1 MTVSNVIEVEGPHL
15 GECNMKKEASELL
28 GFVPQKDIVYNE
40 LLPYQDKLDEE
51 SNEILAQIK
60 GNLSRAVQLREV
72 WPGVLFWTRK
82 LSTYMR
88 LYGRKF
94 SKKDHVL
101 LVKLLY
107 ELVTIPKLEV
117 SMMQSFTRLLINLL
131 KKKEL
136 LSRDDLELPWRP
148 LYELQDRILYSKNW
162 FPSSL
167 RPRSSTKYIIVKLAQ
182 RCSVEAVLKAL
193 IKSCRPYFP
202 ESATQE
208 MLDEWKPLMC
218 PFNVTMQRA
227 MGYFEL
233 FLPTTLPPELHEK
246 GFKLW
251 FDDLI
256 SLWVSVQNLP
266 SWEVHLVNLFARLA
280 NDNIGYIDWD
290 PYIPKIFTRILRSL
304 NLPVGSSQMLVSR
317 YLTNAYDISHVVIWI
332 SALLGGPS
340 KQTQTQLSGLFN
352 SIASFFHPS
361 NHGRWLMKLMK
372 LIQRLPASVVRR
384 LHRER
389 YQTPSWLS
397 PVPKSHHLS
406 EQDITDFVES
416 MKQPVLL
423 AMFSKTGSLD
433 AAQALQNLALLRP
446 ELVIPP
452 VLEKTYPAMETLTE
466 PHQLTATLSCMI
478 AVAQSLVTGGQRFPE
493 GPTHMLPLLMRALPG
508 VDPNDFRKCM
518 ITFQLIATYV
528 TLVPLVDCSAAV
540 QGRDDLT
547 QVEKEL
553 CLASAEFED
562 FVLQF
567 IDRCFALIDSSTLE
581 QTREEMETEKMTHLE
596 SLVEL
601 GLSST
606 FCTLLTQCS
615 MEIFQVALEKIFNF
629 ATTNIFETHVAGRMV
644 ADMCRAAAKCHP
656 AEALK
661 LFVPHCCNAILY
673 ITANEEV
680 LNDEELDKGL
690 MWNLQLL
697 SEVTRV
703 GGDKLLIYSSQLVQI
718 LQLTLHLKSKQGY
731 SLACK
736 LLHHILR
743 SISLIYPTDY
753 CSVPGGFQQ
762 PTDKYLPIKDW
773 GRPGDLWNLDIQ
785 WHVPNIE
792 ETEFVFYL
800 LDLLLK
806 PELQRL
812 QRHTQGVQ
820 DISRDDVLQ
829 SLSIVHHCLLGAG
842 SLLPSLHG
850 EPVPD
855 LINSMIQL
863 YETKV
868 YTGVDYDLSRQNYRE
883 DICKAI
889 RPLLHHTLEHSE
901 DDTKSLFSIITII
914 NDLLH
919 FKGTHKHEFNSRWK
933 SFSLVKKSMENK
945 LHGSKRHIR
954 TLLIDRVMLQHEL
967 RNLTMEGCNY
977 MRIHQDLMNDLLK
990 LSTSRYSQVRSRAQN
1005 VLFTALGTYNF
1016 CCRDIIPA
1024 VLEYLDPHRTDVTHQ
1039 QFKGALYCLLGNHSG
1054 ISLPN
1059 LQYWDCISVTWPA
1072 IVHSGMSPSM
1082 SLEKPSVVRLFDDLA
1097 DKIHR
1102 QYETISIDFSIP
1114 ESCVEVAL
1122 ELNKS
1127 NNPEPTPRA
1136 ASGQEELEGIQRQ
1149 QQKNK
1154 DSVQKYEKLV
1164 ADLLDC
1170 LYERNIP
1177 WKFEQIAIGFLSLML
1192 RGDHPLPSSAVLFF
1206 VQSLIHD
1213 SLLVRNVAIS
1223 AVSSILKQLKIP
1235 HKKVAV
1241 NPYDIS
1247 ELKSSLQLRND
1258 VGLRCLMAG
1267 DRPDNQWLQYD
1278 SSRLPCSQ
1286 QDWDECCFIE
1296 KTHWGYSTWPR
1307 KLMLYAPPEEQP
1319 KQGKTREEMNE
1330 SEQIIYDHFLD
1341 QLFIDQLIQYLSL
1354 EDRKGKDKF
1363 SARRFCL
1370 FKGIFRHFD
1379 DAFLPL
1385 LKPHMERLVTD
1396 CHDSTQCCVAE
1407 IISGLIRGSKH
1418 WSYSKVEKLWALL
1431 CPLLRTALSKI
1442 TVETY
1447 SDWGT
1452 CIATACESRDPR
1464 KLHWLFEMLMES
1476 PVTGEGGS
1484 FVDTC
1489 RLYVLQGGLA
1499 QQEWR
1504 VPELLHRLLQC
1515 LEPKLTQVYKNVRE
1529 RIGSMLTYIF
1539 MIDVNLPHTRPTT
1552 SPRIGEFTERVLARL
1567 KPLTEGEE
1575 EIQNHVI
1582 EENIEGDQDE
1592 RTQAIKLLKTVLKWL
1607 IISAGR
1613 SFSSAVPEQLRLLPL
1628 LFKIAPVENDD
1639 SYDEMKMD
1647 AKTCLSLMSQG
1658 LLYSEQIPQ
1667 VLSAL
1672 EEISRSSSW
1681 HARYTVLTYLQIMVF
1696 YNLFTFLSD
1705 AKAISDVRA
1714 LVLRLLE
1721 DEQLEVREMAAT
1733 TLSGFLQCNFL
1744 SIDVPMQAHF
1754 ESLSKT
1760 RLPKRNR
1767 RELGSVVDTIPS
1779 ADLVRRHA
1787 GVLGLSACILSSP
1800 YDVPTWMPQ
1809 ILMDLS
1815 AHLSDTQ
1822 PIEMTVKKTLSDFR
1836 RTHHDNWQEHKQK
1849 FTDDQLLVLTDL
1861 LVSPCYYA

>member
-1 MTVSNVIEVEGPHL
+1 MTISNIIEVEEPHL
-15 GECNMKKEASELL
+15 GDCNMKKEATELL
-28 GFVPQKDIVYNE
+28 GFVPQKNIVYNE
-40 LLPYQDKLDEE
+40 LLPYKDKLDEE
-51 SNEILAQIK
+51 SNEFLAQIK
-60 GNLSRAVQLREV
+60 GNLGRAVQLREI

-94 SKKDHVL
+94 SKEEHVHF
-101 LVKLLY
+101 VKLLY
-107 ELVTIPKLEV
+107 ELVTIPKLEI
-117 SMMQSFTRLLINLL
+117 SMMQSFARLLITLL
-131 KKKEL
+131 KKKVL
-136 LSRDDLELPWRP
+136 LSREDLELPWRP
-148 LYELQDRILYSKNW
+148 LYELQDRILYSKTEHLSLNW
-162 FPSSL
+162 FPS
-167 RPRSSTKYIIVKLAQ
+167 
-182 RCSVEAVLKAL
+182 SVEAVLKAL
-193 IKSCRPYFP
+193 IKNCRYFP

-208 MLDEWKPLMC
+208 MLDEWRPLMC
-218 PFNVTMQRA
+218 PFDVTMQKA

-233 FLPTTLPPELHEK
+233 FLPTTLPPELHDK

-251 FDDLI
+251 FDEFI

-266 SWEVHLVNLFARLA
+266 SWEVNLVSLFARLA

-352 SIASFFHPS
+352 SITSFFHPS

-372 LIQRLPASVVRR
+372 LVQRLPASVVKR

-389 YQTPSWLS
+389 YWTPTWLT
-397 PVPKSHHLS
+397 PVPESHLLS

-452 VLEKTYPAMETLTE
+452 VLEKTYPAMETLTA

-478 AVAQSLVTGGQRFPE
+478 GVAQSLVAGGQRFPE

-518 ITFQLIATYV
+518 ITFQFLATFV

-540 QGRDDLT
+540 QTRNDLT

-553 CLASAEFED
+553 CSASAEFEY

-567 IDRCFALIDSSTLE
+567 IDRCFALIDTSTPE
-581 QTREEMETEKMTHLE
+581 QTQEEMETEKMTHLE
-596 SLVEL
+596 SLLEL

-606 FCTLLTQCS
+606 FCTILTQCS
-615 MEIFQVALEKIFNF
+615 MEIFQVALEKVFNF

-644 ADMCRAAAKCHP
+644 ADMCRAATKCHP

-661 LFVPHCCNAILY
+661 LFLPHCCNAILQ
-673 ITANEEV
+673 ISANEEV
-680 LNDEELDKGL
+680 LNEEELDKEL
-690 MWNLQLL
+690 MWNLQLF

-703 GGDKLLIYSSQLVQI
+703 GGDQLLLYRSQLVQI
-718 LQLTLHLKSKQGY
+718 LQLTLHLKCKQGY
-731 SLACK
+731 NLACK
-736 LLHHILR
+736 LLYHILR
-743 SISLIYPTDY
+743 SMSIIYPREY
-753 CSVPGGFQQ
+753 CSVPSGVQQ
-762 PTDKYLPIKDW
+762 HSDTYLPIKDW
-773 GRPGDLWNLDIQ
+773 GQPGDLLNLGIQ
-785 WHVPNIE
+785 WHVPSTE
-792 ETEFVFYL
+792 EKEFVFYL

-812 QRHTQGVQ
+812 QKHAQGEQ

-829 SLSIVHHCLLGAG
+829 SLSIVHNCLLGAG
-842 SLLPSLHG
+842 SLLPPLYG
-850 EPVPD
+850 EPVPEIIQD
-855 LINSMIQL
+855 SLNSMMF
-863 YETKV
+863 
-868 YTGVDYDLSRQNYRE
+868 
-883 DICKAI
+883 ICI
-889 RPLLHHTLEHSE
+889 DHTLEHSE
-901 DDTKSLFSIITII
+901 DDIKSLFSILKII

-919 FKGTHKHEFNSRWK
+919 FKGSHKHEFDSRWK
-933 SFSLVKKSMENK
+933 SFSLIKKSMENK
-945 LHGSKRHIR
+945 LHGSKQHIR
-954 TLLIDRVMLQHEL
+954 ALLIDRVMLQHEL
-967 RNLTMEGCNY
+967 RNLTKEGCCY
-977 MRIHQDLMNDLLK
+977 RSVHQDLINDLLQ
-990 LSTSRYSQVRSRAQN
+990 LSTSRYSQVRSKAQN
-1005 VLFTALGTYNF
+1005 VLFTALGTYNL
-1016 CCRDIIPA
+1016 CCRDVIPA
-1024 VLEYLDPHRTDVTHQ
+1024 VLKYLDPDRTDVTQQ
-1039 QFKGALYCLLGNHSG
+1039 QFKGALYCLLGNHSV
-1054 ISLPN
+1054 ICLAN
-1059 LQYWDCISVTWPA
+1059 LQYWDCITLTWPV
-1072 IVHSGMSPSM
+1072 IVRSGMSPSM
-1082 SLEKPSVVRLFDDLA
+1082 SLEKSSVVRLFDDLA
-1097 DKIHR
+1097 DKIHH
-1102 QYETISIDFSIP
+1102 QYETIGVDFSIP

-1122 ELNKS
+1122 KMMKS
-1127 NNPEPTPRA
+1127 SNPEPTLCA
-1136 ASGQEELEGIQRQ
+1136 ASEQEELEGRKRQ
-1149 QQKNK
+1149 EQKNK
-1154 DSVQKYEKLV
+1154 DSVQKYENLV
-1164 ADLLDC
+1164 VDLLDC
-1170 LYERNIP
+1170 LYDRNLP

-1192 RGDHPLPSSAVLFF
+1192 RDDHPLPSSAVLFF
-1206 VQSLIHD
+1206 IESLNHD
-1213 SLLVRNVAIS
+1213 SLLVRNGAIS
-1223 AVSSILKQLKIP
+1223 AVSGILKQLKRP
-1235 HKKVAV
+1235 HKKVSV
-1241 NPYDIS
+1241 NPYDLS
-1247 ELKSSLQLRND
+1247 ELKTSLQSCSL
-1258 VGLRCLMAG
+1258 LAG
-1267 DRPDNQWLQYD
+1267 DRSDNQWLQYD
-1278 SSRLPCSQ
+1278 SSRLPRSQ

-1307 KLMLYAPPEEQP
+1307 TLMLYAPPEEQP
-1319 KQGKTREEMNE
+1319 KQGKTRQEMNE
-1330 SEQIIYDHFLD
+1330 SEQIIYDHFSD
-1341 QLFIDQLIQYLSL
+1341 QQFIDQFIHYLSL

-1363 SARRFCL
+1363 SPRRFCL
-1370 FKGIFRHFD
+1370 FKGLFRNFD
-1379 DAFLPL
+1379 DDFLPL
-1385 LKPHMERLVTD
+1385 LKPHMERLVAD
-1396 CHDSTQCCVAE
+1396 SHESTQRCVAE

-1431 CPLLRTALSKI
+1431 CPLLRKALSNI
-1442 TVETY
+1442 TIETY
-1447 SDWGT
+1447 ADWGT

-1484 FVDTC
+1484 FVDAC

-1499 QQEWR
+1499 QQKWR
-1504 VPELLHRLLQC
+1504 VPELLHRLLHY

-1529 RIGSMLTYIF
+1529 RIGSVLTYIF
-1539 MIDVNLPHTRPTT
+1539 MIDVNLPHTQPTM
-1552 SPRIGEFTERVLARL
+1552 SPRIAEFTERVLARL

-1575 EIQNHVI
+1575 EIQNHVV
-1582 EENIEGDQDE
+1582 EENTVGDQDE

-1607 IISAGR
+1607 MTSAGR
-1613 SFSSAVPEQLRLLPL
+1613 SFSSVVPEQLRLLPL

-1639 SYDEMKMD
+1639 SYDEMKRD
-1647 AKTCLSLMSQG
+1647 AKMCLSLMSQG

-1667 VLSAL
+1667 VLN
-1672 EEISRSSSW
+1672 ISRISSW

-1705 AKAISDVRA
+1705 AKAVSDVRA

-1744 SIDVPMQAHF
+1744 SIDEPMQAHF
-1754 ESLSKT
+1754 EALSKT
-1760 RLPKRNR
+1760 RLPKRKR
-1767 RELGSVVDTIPS
+1767 RELGSVVDMIPS

-1815 AHLSDTQ
+1815 AHLNDTQ

>member
-1 MTVSNVIEVEGPHL
+1 MTISNIIEVEEPQL
-15 GECNMKKEASELL
+15 GDCDMKKEGTELL
-28 GFVPQKDIVYNE
+28 GFVPQKEIVYNE
-40 LLPYQDKLDEE
+40 LLPYKDKLDEE
-51 SNEILAQIK
+51 SNEILAEIK
-60 GNLSRAVQLREV
+60 GNLGRAVQLREI

-82 LSTYMR
+82 LSTPFLSLRYMR

-94 SKKDHVL
+94 SKEDHVL
-101 LVKLLY
+101 FVKLLY
-107 ELVTIPKLEV
+107 ELVTIPKLEI
-117 SMMQSFTRLLINLL
+117 SMMQSFARLLITLL

-136 LSRDDLELPWRP
+136 LSREDLELPWRP
-148 LYELQDRILYSKNW
+148 LYELLDRILYSKTEHLGLNW
-162 FPSSL
+162 FPS
-167 RPRSSTKYIIVKLAQ
+167 
-182 RCSVEAVLKAL
+182 SVEAVLKAL
-193 IKSCRPYFP
+193 IKNCRPYFP

-208 MLDEWKPLMC
+208 MLDEWRPLMC
-218 PFNVTMQRA
+218 PFNLTMQKA

-233 FLPTTLPPELHEK
+233 FLPTTLPPELHDK

-251 FDDLI
+251 FDELI

-266 SWEVHLVNLFARLA
+266 SWEVSLVSLFARLA

-352 SIASFFHPS
+352 SITSFFHPS

-372 LIQRLPASVVRR
+372 LLQRLPASVVKR

-389 YQTPSWLS
+389 YRTPTWLT
-397 PVPKSHHLS
+397 PVPESHLLS

-452 VLEKTYPAMETLTE
+452 LLEKTYPAMETLTE

-478 AVAQSLVTGGQRFPE
+478 SVAQSLLAGGQRFPE

-508 VDPNDFRKCM
+508 VDPNDFSKCM
-518 ITFQLIATYV
+518 ITFQFLATFV
-528 TLVPLVDCSAAV
+528 TFVPLVDCSAAV
-540 QGRDDLT
+540 QTRNDLT
-547 QVEKEL
+547 QVEKQL
-553 CLASAEFED
+553 CSASAEFEY

-567 IDRCFALIDSSTLE
+567 IDRCFALIEMSTLE
-581 QTREEMETEKMTHLE
+581 QTREEMETEKMTNLE

-606 FCTLLTQCS
+606 FCTILIQCS
-615 MEIFQVALEKIFNF
+615 MEIFQVALEKVFNF

-644 ADMCRAAAKCHP
+644 ADMCRAATKCHP

-661 LFVPHCCNAILY
+661 LFLPHCCNVILQ
-673 ITANEEV
+673 ISDNEEV
-680 LNDEELDKGL
+680 LNEEELDKEL
-690 MWNLQLL
+690 MWNLQLF

-703 GGDKLLIYSSQLVQI
+703 GGDQLLVYRSQLVQI
-718 LQLTLHLKSKQGY
+718 LQLTLHLKCKQGY
-731 SLACK
+731 NLACK
-736 LLHHILR
+736 LLYHILR
-743 SISLIYPTDY
+743 SMSIIYPREY
-753 CSVPGGFQQ
+753 CSVPGGVQQ
-762 PTDKYLPIKDW
+762 HSDTYLPIKDW
-773 GRPGDLWNLDIQ
+773 GQPGDLFNLDIQ
-785 WHVPNIE
+785 WHVPSTE
-792 ETEFVFYL
+792 EKEFVFYL

-812 QRHTQGVQ
+812 QEYTQGEQ
-820 DISRDDVLQ
+820 DISRDEVLQ
-829 SLSIVHHCLLGAG
+829 SLSIVQNCLLGAG
-842 SLLPSLHG
+842 SLLPPLQG
-850 EPVPD
+850 EPVPEMA
-855 LINSMIQL
+855 ISMVQL
-863 YETKV
+863 CETKV
-868 YTGVDYDLSRQNYRE
+868 YAGVDYDLSRENYRE
-883 DICKAI
+883 DICKVI
-889 RPLLHHTLEHSE
+889 RPLLHHILEHSE
-901 DDTKSLFSIITII
+901 DDIKSLFSIIKII

-919 FKGTHKHEFNSRWK
+919 FKGSHKHEFDSRWR
-933 SFSLVKKSMENK
+933 SFSLVKNSMENK
-945 LHGSKRHIR
+945 LHGSKQHIR
-954 TLLIDRVMLQHEL
+954 ALLIDRVVLQHEL
-967 RNLTMEGCNY
+967 RNLTKEGCCY
-977 MRIHQDLMNDLLK
+977 RSVHQDLINDLLR
-990 LSTSRYSQVRSRAQN
+990 LSTSHYSQVRSKAQN
-1005 VLFTALGTYNF
+1005 VLFTALGTYSL
-1016 CCRDIIPA
+1016 CCRDVYPA
-1024 VLEYLDPHRTDVTHQ
+1024 VLEYLDPDRTDVTQQ
-1039 QFKGALYCLLGNHSG
+1039 QFKGALYCLLGNRSG
-1054 ISLPN
+1054 ICLAN
-1059 LQYWDCISVTWPA
+1059 LQYWDCITLTWPA
-1072 IVHSGMSPSM
+1072 IIRSGMSPCM

-1102 QYETISIDFSIP
+1102 QYETIGVDFSIP
-1114 ESCVEVAL
+1114 ESCVDVAL
-1122 ELNKS
+1122 KMMKS
-1127 NNPEPTPRA
+1127 SNPEPTPCA
-1136 ASGQEELEGIQRQ
+1136 ASEQEELEGRKRQ
-1149 QQKNK
+1149 EQKNK

-1170 LYERNIP
+1170 LHDRNLP
-1177 WKFEQIAIGFLSLML
+1177 WKFKQIAVGFLSLML
-1192 RGDHPLPSSAVLFF
+1192 RDDHPLPSSAVFF
-1206 VQSLIHD
+1206 FIESLNHD
-1213 SLLVRNVAIS
+1213 SLLVRNSAIS
-1223 AVSSILKQLKIP
+1223 AVSGILKQLKRP

-1241 NPYDIS
+1241 NPYDLP
-1247 ELKSSLQLRND
+1247 ELKTSLQSCGGKALD
-1258 VGLRCLMAG
+1258 SLLTG

-1278 SSRLPCSQ
+1278 SSRLPRSQ

-1307 KLMLYAPPEEQP
+1307 TLMLYAPPDEQP
-1319 KQGKTREEMNE
+1319 KQGKTRQEMNE
-1330 SEQIIYDHFLD
+1330 SEQIIYDHFSD
-1341 QLFIDQLIQYLSL
+1341 QQFIDQFIHYLSL
-1354 EDRKGKDKF
+1354 EDRKGRDLF
-1363 SARRFCL
+1363 SPRRFCL
-1370 FKGIFRHFD
+1370 FKGLFRNFD

-1385 LKPHMERLVTD
+1385 LKPHMERLVAD
-1396 CHDSTQCCVAE
+1396 SHESTQCCVAE

-1431 CPLLRTALSKI
+1431 CPLLRKALSNI
-1442 TVETY
+1442 TIETY
-1447 SDWGT
+1447 ADWGT

-1476 PVTGEGGS
+1476 LVTGEGGS
-1484 FVDTC
+1484 FMDAC

-1504 VPELLHRLLQC
+1504 VPELLHRLLQY

-1529 RIGSMLTYIF
+1529 RMGSVLTYIF
-1539 MIDVNLPHTRPTT
+1539 MIDVNLPHTQPTM
-1552 SPRIGEFTERVLARL
+1552 SPRIAEFTERVLARL

-1575 EIQNHVI
+1575 EIQNHVL
-1582 EENIEGDQDE
+1582 EENTVGDQDE

-1607 IISAGR
+1607 MTSAGR

-1639 SYDEMKMD
+1639 SYDEMKRD

-1672 EEISRSSSW
+1672 EEISRISSW
-1681 HARYTVLTYLQIMVF
+1681 HARYNVLTYLQVMVF

-1705 AKAISDVRA
+1705 AKAVSDVRA

-1744 SIDVPMQAHF
+1744 SIDEPLQAHF
-1754 ESLSKT
+1754 EALSKT
-1760 RLPKRNR
+1760 RLAKRKR
-1767 RELGSVVDTIPS
+1767 RELGSVVDMISS

-1809 ILMDLS
+1809 ILIDLS
-1815 AHLSDTQ
+1815 AHLNDTQ

>member
-1 MTVSNVIEVEGPHL
+1 
-15 GECNMKKEASELL
+15 
-28 GFVPQKDIVYNE
+28 
-40 LLPYQDKLDEE
+40 
-51 SNEILAQIK
+51 
-60 GNLSRAVQLREV
+60 QLREI

-94 SKKDHVL
+94 SIEDHVHF
-101 LVKLLY
+101 VKLLY
-107 ELVTIPKLEV
+107 ELVTIPKLEI
-117 SMMQSFTRLLINLL
+117 SMMQCFARLLITLL

-136 LSRDDLELPWRP
+136 LSREDLELPWRP
-148 LYELQDRILYSKNW
+148 LYELQDRILYSKTEHLGLNW
-162 FPSSL
+162 FP
-167 RPRSSTKYIIVKLAQ
+167 RKRKMYRFTKSF
-182 RCSVEAVLKAL
+182 SVCLCMNA
-193 IKSCRPYFP
+193 CRYFP

-208 MLDEWKPLMC
+208 MLEEWRPLMC
-218 PFNVTMQRA
+218 PFDVTMQKA

-233 FLPTTLPPELHEK
+233 FLPTTLPPELHDK
-246 GFKLW
+246 
-251 FDDLI
+251 
-256 SLWVSVQNLP
+256 
-266 SWEVHLVNLFARLA
+266 VN
-280 NDNIGYIDWD
+280 
-290 PYIPKIFTRILRSL
+290 KIFNERE
-304 NLPVGSSQMLVSR
+304 V
-317 YLTNAYDISHVVIWI
+317 AC
-332 SALLGGPS
+332 GGPS

-361 NHGRWLMKLMK
+361 NLGRWLMKLMK
-372 LIQRLPASVVRR
+372 LVQRLPASVVKR

-389 YQTPSWLS
+389 YRTPTWLT
-397 PVPKSHHLS
+397 PVPESHLLS

-446 ELVIPP
+446 DLVIPP
-452 VLEKTYPAMETLTE
+452 LLEKTYPAMETLTE

-478 AVAQSLVTGGQRFPE
+478 GVARSLV
-493 GPTHMLPLLMRALPG
+493 
-508 VDPNDFRKCM
+508 
-518 ITFQLIATYV
+518 ITFQFLATFV

-540 QGRDDLT
+540 QTRNDLT
-547 QVEKEL
+547 QVEKVL
-553 CLASAEFED
+553 CSASAEFED

-567 IDRCFALIDSSTLE
+567 IDRCFALIDTSTLE

-606 FCTLLTQCS
+606 FSTILTQCS
-615 MEIFQVALEKIFNF
+615 MEIFQVALEKVFNF
-629 ATTNIFETHVAGRMV
+629 ATTNIFETHVAGRTV
-644 ADMCRAAAKCHP
+644 ANMCRAATKCHP

-661 LFVPHCCNAILY
+661 LFLPHCCNAILQISTY
-673 ITANEEV
+673 EEELNE
-680 LNDEELDKGL
+680 EELDKEL

-703 GGDKLLIYSSQLVQI
+703 DGDQLLLYRSQLVQI
-718 LQLTLHLKSKQGY
+718 LQLTLHLKCKQGY
-731 SLACK
+731 NLACK
-736 LLHHILR
+736 LLYHILR
-743 SISLIYPTDY
+743 SMSLIYPREY
-753 CSVPGGFQQ
+753 CSMSGGVQQ
-762 PTDKYLPIKDW
+762 HTDTYLPIKDW
-773 GRPGDLWNLDIQ
+773 GLPGDLLNLGIQ
-785 WHVPNIE
+785 WHVPSTE
-792 ETEFVFYL
+792 EKEFVFYL

-806 PELQRL
+806 PELQHL
-812 QRHTQGVQ
+812 QKHTQGEQ
-820 DISRDDVLQ
+820 DISR
-829 SLSIVHHCLLGAG
+829 SATGYGNIPISTFPFINIKPEICLL
-842 SLLPSLHG
+842 
-850 EPVPD
+850 
-855 LINSMIQL
+855 II
-863 YETKV
+863 
-868 YTGVDYDLSRQNYRE
+868 DYVADLSRENYRE
-883 DICKAI
+883 DICKVI

-901 DDTKSLFSIITII
+901 DDIKSLFSIIKII

-919 FKGTHKHEFNSRWK
+919 FKGSHKHEFDSRWK
-933 SFSLVKKSMENK
+933 SFSLIKKSMENK
-945 LHGSKRHIR
+945 LHGSKQHIR
-954 TLLIDRVMLQHEL
+954 ALLIDRVMLQHEL
-967 RNLTMEGCNY
+967 RNLTKEGCCY
-977 MRIHQDLMNDLLK
+977 RSVHQDLINDLLR
-990 LSTSRYSQVRSRAQN
+990 LSTSRYSQVRSKAQN
-1005 VLFTALGTYNF
+1005 VLFTALGTYSL
-1016 CCRDIIPA
+1016 CCRDVIPA
-1024 VLEYLDPHRTDVTHQ
+1024 VLEYLDPDRTDVTQQ

-1054 ISLPN
+1054 ICLAN
-1059 LQYWDCISVTWPA
+1059 LQYWDCIALTWPA
-1072 IVHSGMSPSM
+1072 ILRSGMSPSM
-1082 SLEKPSVVRLFDDLA
+1082 SLEKSSVVRLFDDLA

-1102 QYETISIDFSIP
+1102 QYETIGIDFSIP

-1122 ELNKS
+1122 KMMKS
-1127 NNPEPTPRA
+1127 SNPEPTPCA
-1136 ASGQEELEGIQRQ
+1136 ASEQEELEGRKRQ
-1149 QQKNK
+1149 EQKNK

-1164 ADLLDC
+1164 VDLLDR
-1170 LYERNIP
+1170 LYDRNLP
-1177 WKFEQIAIGFLSLML
+1177 WKFEQITIGFLSLML
-1192 RGDHPLPSSAVLFF
+1192 RDDHPLPSSAVLFF
-1206 VQSLIHD
+1206 VESLNHD
-1213 SLLVRNVAIS
+1213 SLLVRNGAIS
-1223 AVSSILKQLKIP
+1223 AVSGILKQLKRP

-1247 ELKSSLQLRND
+1247 ELKTSSLL
-1258 VGLRCLMAG
+1258 AG
-1267 DRPDNQWLQYD
+1267 DRPDNQWLRYD
-1278 SSRLPCSQ
+1278 SSRLPRSQ
-1286 QDWDECCFIE
+1286 QDWNECCFIE

-1307 KLMLYAPPEEQP
+1307 KLLLYAPLEEQP

-1330 SEQIIYDHFLD
+1330 SEQIIYNHFSD
-1341 QLFIDQLIQYLSL
+1341 QQFIDQFIQYLSL

-1363 SARRFCL
+1363 SSRRFCL
-1370 FKGIFRHFD
+1370 FKGLFRNFD

-1385 LKPHMERLVTD
+1385 LKPHMERLVAD
-1396 CHDSTQCCVAE
+1396 SHESTQRCVAE

-1431 CPLLRTALSKI
+1431 CLLLRKALSNI
-1442 TVETY
+1442 TIETY
-1447 SDWGT
+1447 ADWGT

-1484 FVDTC
+1484 FVDAC

-1504 VPELLHRLLQC
+1504 VPELLHRLLQY

-1529 RIGSMLTYIF
+1529 RIGSVLTYIF
-1539 MIDVNLPHTRPTT
+1539 MIDVNLPHTQPTT
-1552 SPRIGEFTERVLARL
+1552 SPRIAEFTERVLTRL

-1575 EIQNHVI
+1575 EIQNHVV
-1582 EENIEGDQDE
+1582 EENTEGDQDE

-1607 IISAGR
+1607 MTSAGR
-1613 SFSSAVPEQLRLLPL
+1613 SFSSVVPEQLRLLPL

-1639 SYDEMKMD
+1639 SYDEMKRD

-1667 VLSAL
+1667 VLNAL
-1672 EEISRSSSW
+1672 EEVTFQSA
-1681 HARYTVLTYLQIMVF
+1681 HGTHYTVLTYLQIMVF
-1696 YNLFTFLSD
+1696 YNLFTFLSN
-1705 AKAISDVRA
+1705 AKAVSDVRA
-1714 LVLRLLE
+1714 LVLSLLE

-1744 SIDVPMQAHF
+1744 SIDEPMLAHF
-1754 ESLSKT
+1754 EALSKT
-1760 RLPKRNR
+1760 RLPKRKR

-1815 AHLSDTQ
+1815 AHLNDTQ

>member
-1 MTVSNVIEVEGPHL
+1 
-15 GECNMKKEASELL
+15 MKKEATELL
-28 GFVPQKDIVYNE
+28 GFVPQKNIVYNE
-40 LLPYQDKLDEE
+40 LLPYKDKLDEE
-51 SNEILAQIK
+51 SNEFLAQIK
-60 GNLSRAVQLREV
+60 GNLGRAVQLREI

-94 SKKDHVL
+94 SKEEHVHF
-101 LVKLLY
+101 VRLLY
-107 ELVTIPKLEV
+107 ELVTIPKLEI
-117 SMMQSFTRLLINLL
+117 SMMQSFARLLITML

-136 LSRDDLELPWRP
+136 LSREDLELPWRP
-148 LYELQDRILYSKNW
+148 LYELQDRILYSKTEHLSLNW
-162 FPSSL
+162 FP
-167 RPRSSTKYIIVKLAQ
+167 R
-182 RCSVEAVLKAL
+182 
-193 IKSCRPYFP
+193 YFP

-208 MLDEWKPLMC
+208 MLDEWRPLMC
-218 PFNVTMQRA
+218 PFDVTMQTA

-233 FLPTTLPPELHEK
+233 FLPTTLPPELHDK

-251 FDDLI
+251 FDEFI

-266 SWEVHLVNLFARLA
+266 SWEANLVSLFARLA

-352 SIASFFHPS
+352 SITSFFHPS

-372 LIQRLPASVVRR
+372 LVQRLPASVVKR

-389 YQTPSWLS
+389 YRTPMWLT
-397 PVPKSHHLS
+397 PVPESHLLS

-452 VLEKTYPAMETLTE
+452 VLEKTYPAMETLTA

-478 AVAQSLVTGGQRFPE
+478 GVAQSLVAGGQRFPE

-518 ITFQLIATYV
+518 ITFQFLATFV

-540 QGRDDLT
+540 QTRNDLT

-553 CLASAEFED
+553 CSASAEFEY

-567 IDRCFALIDSSTLE
+567 IDRCFALIDTSTPE
-581 QTREEMETEKMTHLE
+581 QTQEEMETEKMTHLE
-596 SLVEL
+596 SLLEL

-606 FCTLLTQCS
+606 FCTILTQCS
-615 MEIFQVALEKIFNF
+615 MEIFQVALEKVFNF

-644 ADMCRAAAKCHP
+644 ADMCRAATKCHP

-661 LFVPHCCNAILY
+661 LFLPHCCNAILQ
-673 ITANEEV
+673 ISANEEV
-680 LNDEELDKGL
+680 LNEEELDKEL
-690 MWNLQLL
+690 MWNLQLF

-703 GGDKLLIYSSQLVQI
+703 GGDQLLLYRSQLVQI
-718 LQLTLHLKSKQGY
+718 LQLTLHLKCKQGY
-731 SLACK
+731 NLACK
-736 LLHHILR
+736 LLYHILR
-743 SISLIYPTDY
+743 SMSIIYPREY
-753 CSVPGGFQQ
+753 CSVPSGVQQ
-762 PTDKYLPIKDW
+762 HSDTYLPIKDW
-773 GRPGDLWNLDIQ
+773 GQPGDLLNLGIQ
-785 WHVPNIE
+785 WHVPSTE
-792 ETEFVFYL
+792 EKEFVFYL

-806 PELQRL
+806 PVLQCL
-812 QRHTQGVQ
+812 QKHAQGEQ

-829 SLSIVHHCLLGAG
+829 SLSIVHNCLLGAG
-842 SLLPSLHG
+842 MTHTMYYSYKNNKNLLIYIQDSL
-850 EPVPD
+850 
-855 LINSMIQL
+855 NSMMF
-863 YETKV
+863 
-868 YTGVDYDLSRQNYRE
+868 
-883 DICKAI
+883 ICI
-889 RPLLHHTLEHSE
+889 DHTLEHSE
-901 DDTKSLFSIITII
+901 DDIKSLFSILKII

-919 FKGTHKHEFNSRWK
+919 FKGSHKHEFDSRWK
-933 SFSLVKKSMENK
+933 SFSLIKKSMENK
-945 LHGSKRHIR
+945 LHGSKQHIR
-954 TLLIDRVMLQHEL
+954 ALLIDRVMLQHEL
-967 RNLTMEGCNY
+967 RNLIKEGCCY
-977 MRIHQDLMNDLLK
+977 RSVHQDLINDLLR
-990 LSTSRYSQVRSRAQN
+990 LSTSRYSQVRSKAQN
-1005 VLFTALGTYNF
+1005 VLFTALGTYNL
-1016 CCRDIIPA
+1016 CCRDVIPA
-1024 VLEYLDPHRTDVTHQ
+1024 VLKYLDPDRTDVTQQ
-1039 QFKGALYCLLGNHSG
+1039 QFKGALYCLLGNHSV
-1054 ISLPN
+1054 ICLAN
-1059 LQYWDCISVTWPA
+1059 LQYWDCITLTWPV
-1072 IVHSGMSPSM
+1072 IVRSGMSPSM

-1102 QYETISIDFSIP
+1102 QYETIGVDFSIP

-1122 ELNKS
+1122 KMMKS
-1127 NNPEPTPRA
+1127 SNPEPTLCA
-1136 ASGQEELEGIQRQ
+1136 ASEQEELEGRKREE
-1149 QQKNK
+1149 QKNK
-1154 DSVQKYEKLV
+1154 DSVQKYENLV
-1164 ADLLDC
+1164 VDLLDC
-1170 LYERNIP
+1170 LYDRNLP

-1192 RGDHPLPSSAVLFF
+1192 RDDHPLPSSAVLFF
-1206 VQSLIHD
+1206 IESLNHD
-1213 SLLVRNVAIS
+1213 SLLVRNGAIS
-1223 AVSSILKQLKIP
+1223 AVSGILKQLKRP

-1241 NPYDIS
+1241 NPYDLS
-1247 ELKSSLQLRND
+1247 ELKTSLQSCSL
-1258 VGLRCLMAG
+1258 LAG
-1267 DRPDNQWLQYD
+1267 DRSDNQWLQYD
-1278 SSRLPCSQ
+1278 SSRLPRSQ

-1307 KLMLYAPPEEQP
+1307 TLMLYAPPEEQP
-1319 KQGKTREEMNE
+1319 KQGKTRQEMNE
-1330 SEQIIYDHFLD
+1330 SEQIIYDHFSD
-1341 QLFIDQLIQYLSL
+1341 QQFIDQFIHYLSL

-1363 SARRFCL
+1363 SPRRFCL
-1370 FKGIFRHFD
+1370 FKGLFRNFD

-1385 LKPHMERLVTD
+1385 LKPHMERLVAD
-1396 CHDSTQCCVAE
+1396 SHESTQRCVAE

-1431 CPLLRTALSKI
+1431 CPLLRKALSNI
-1442 TVETY
+1442 TIETY
-1447 SDWGT
+1447 ADWGT

-1484 FVDTC
+1484 FVDAC

-1504 VPELLHRLLQC
+1504 VPELLHRLLHY

-1529 RIGSMLTYIF
+1529 RIGSVLTYIF
-1539 MIDVNLPHTRPTT
+1539 MIDVNLPHTQPTM
-1552 SPRIGEFTERVLARL
+1552 SPRIAEFTERVLARL
-1567 KPLTEGEE
+1567 KPLMEGEE
-1575 EIQNHVI
+1575 EIQNHVV
-1582 EENIEGDQDE
+1582 EENTVGDQDE

-1607 IISAGR
+1607 MTSAGR

-1639 SYDEMKMD
+1639 SYDEMKRD

-1667 VLSAL
+1667 VLNAL
-1672 EEISRSSSW
+1672 EEISRISSW

-1705 AKAISDVRA
+1705 AKAVSDVRA

-1744 SIDVPMQAHF
+1744 SIDEPMQAHF
-1754 ESLSKT
+1754 EALSKT
-1760 RLPKRNR
+1760 RLPKRKR
-1767 RELGSVVDTIPS
+1767 RELGSVVDMIPS

-1815 AHLSDTQ
+1815 AHLNDTQ

>member
-1 MTVSNVIEVEGPHL
+1 MTVSNIIEVEEPHL
-15 GECNMKKEASELL
+15 GDCNMKKEATEFL

-40 LLPYQDKLDEE
+40 LLPYKDKLDDE
-51 SNEILAQIK
+51 SNEFLAQIK
-60 GNLSRAVQLREV
+60 GNLGRAVQLREI

-94 SKKDHVL
+94 SKEDHVHF
-101 LVKLLY
+101 VKLLY
-107 ELVTIPKLEV
+107 ELVTIPKLEI
-117 SMMQSFTRLLINLL
+117 SMMQSFARLLITLL

-136 LSRDDLELPWRP
+136 LSREDLELPWRP
-148 LYELQDRILYSKNW
+148 LYELQDRILYSKTEHLGLNW
-162 FPSSL
+162 FPRYIMCCCIQYWSLSSF
-167 RPRSSTKYIIVKLAQ
+167 SCICS
-182 RCSVEAVLKAL
+182 SVEAVLKTL
-193 IKSCRPYFP
+193 IKNCRPYFP

-208 MLDEWKPLMC
+208 MLEEWRPLMC
-218 PFNVTMQRA
+218 PFDVTMQKA

-233 FLPTTLPPELHEK
+233 FLPTTLPPELHDK

-251 FDDLI
+251 FDELI

-266 SWEVHLVNLFARLA
+266 SWEVNLVGLFARLA

-304 NLPVGSSQMLVSR
+304 NLPVGSSEMLVSR

-372 LIQRLPASVVRR
+372 LVQRLPVSVVKR

-389 YQTPSWLS
+389 YRMPTWLT
-397 PVPKSHHLS
+397 PVPQSHLLS

-478 AVAQSLVTGGQRFPE
+478 GVARSLVAGGQRFPE

-508 VDPNDFRKCM
+508 VDPNDFSKCM
-518 ITFQLIATYV
+518 ITFQFLATFV
-528 TLVPLVDCSAAV
+528 TLVPLVDCSAAI
-540 QGRDDLT
+540 QTRNDLT

-553 CLASAEFED
+553 CSASAEFED

-567 IDRCFALIDSSTLE
+567 IDRCFALIDTSTLE

-606 FCTLLTQCS
+606 FSTILTQCS
-615 MEIFQVALEKIFNF
+615 MEIFQVALGKVFNF

-644 ADMCRAAAKCHP
+644 ANMCRAATKCHP

-661 LFVPHCCNAILY
+661 LFLPQCCNAILQISAY
-673 ITANEEV
+673 EEV
-680 LNDEELDKGL
+680 LNEEELDKEL

-703 GGDKLLIYSSQLVQI
+703 DGDQLLLYRSQLVQI
-718 LQLTLHLKSKQGY
+718 LQLTLHLKCKQGY
-731 SLACK
+731 NLACK
-736 LLHHILR
+736 LLYHILR
-743 SISLIYPTDY
+743 SMSLIYPREY
-753 CSVPGGFQQ
+753 CSMPGGVQQ
-762 PTDKYLPIKDW
+762 HTDTYLPIKDW
-773 GRPGDLWNLDIQ
+773 GRPGDLLNLGIQ
-785 WHVPNIE
+785 WHVPSTE
-792 ETEFVFYL
+792 EREFVFYL

-812 QRHTQGVQ
+812 QKHTRGEQ

-829 SLSIVHHCLLGAG
+829 SLSIVHNCLLGA
-842 SLLPSLHG
+842 SSFLPPLNG
-850 EPVPD
+850 EPV
-855 LINSMIQL
+855 INSMIQL
-863 YETKV
+863 CEKNV
-868 YTGVDYDLSRQNYRE
+868 YTGVDYDLSGENYRE
-883 DICKAI
+883 EICKVI

-901 DDTKSLFSIITII
+901 DDTKSLFSIIKII

-919 FKGTHKHEFNSRWK
+919 FKGSHKHEFDSRWK
-933 SFSLVKKSMENK
+933 SFSLIKKSMENK
-945 LHGSKRHIR
+945 LHGSKQHIR
-954 TLLIDRVMLQHEL
+954 ALLIDRVMLQHEL
-967 RNLTMEGCNY
+967 RNLTMEGCCY
-977 MRIHQDLMNDLLK
+977 RSVHQDLINDLLR
-990 LSTSRYSQVRSRAQN
+990 LSTSRYSQVRSKAQN
-1005 VLFTALGTYNF
+1005 MLFTALGTYSL

-1024 VLEYLDPHRTDVTHQ
+1024 VLEYLDPDRTDVTQQ

-1054 ISLPN
+1054 ICLAN
-1059 LQYWDCISVTWPA
+1059 LQYWDCIALTWPA
-1072 IVHSGMSPSM
+1072 IVRSGMNPSM
-1082 SLEKPSVVRLFDDLA
+1082 SLEKSSVVRLFDDLA
-1097 DKIHR
+1097 DRIHR
-1102 QYETISIDFSIP
+1102 QYETIGIDFSIP

-1122 ELNKS
+1122 KMMKS
-1127 NNPEPTPRA
+1127 SNPEPTPCA
-1136 ASGQEELEGIQRQ
+1136 ASEQEELEGRKRQ
-1149 QQKNK
+1149 EQKNK
-1154 DSVQKYEKLV
+1154 DSVLYDGNLYVYSLCLV
-1164 ADLLDC
+1164 RLHSKC
-1170 LYERNIP
+1170 LNGKVMEIHWSCACLFGRP

-1192 RGDHPLPSSAVLFF
+1192 RDDHPLPSSAVLFF
-1206 VQSLIHD
+1206 VESLNHD
-1213 SLLVRNVAIS
+1213 SLLVRNICVIFLPVLHVGRGKA
-1223 AVSSILKQLKIP
+1223 L
-1235 HKKVAV
+1235 
-1241 NPYDIS
+1241 
-1247 ELKSSLQLRND
+1247 SSLL
-1258 VGLRCLMAG
+1258 VG

-1278 SSRLPCSQ
+1278 SNRLPRSQ
-1286 QDWDECCFIE
+1286 QDWNECCFIE

-1307 KLMLYAPPEEQP
+1307 KLMLYAPLEEQP

-1330 SEQIIYDHFLD
+1330 SEQIIYDHFSD
-1341 QLFIDQLIQYLSL
+1341 QQFIDQFIQYLSL

-1363 SARRFCL
+1363 SPRRFCL
-1370 FKGIFRHFD
+1370 FKGLFRNFD

-1385 LKPHMERLVTD
+1385 LKPHMERLVAD
-1396 CHDSTQCCVAE
+1396 SHESTQRCVAE

-1431 CPLLRTALSKI
+1431 CPLLRKALSNI
-1442 TVETY
+1442 TIETY
-1447 SDWGT
+1447 ADWGT

-1484 FVDTC
+1484 FVDAC

-1504 VPELLHRLLQC
+1504 VPELLHRLLQY

-1529 RIGSMLTYIF
+1529 RIGSVLTYIF
-1539 MIDVNLPHTRPTT
+1539 MIDVNLPHTQPTT
-1552 SPRIGEFTERVLARL
+1552 SPRIAEFTERVLARL

-1575 EIQNHVI
+1575 EIQNHVV
-1582 EENIEGDQDE
+1582 EENTEGDQDE

-1607 IISAGR
+1607 MTSAGR
-1613 SFSSAVPEQLRLLPL
+1613 SFSSVVPEQLRLLPL

-1639 SYDEMKMD
+1639 SYDEMKRD

-1672 EEISRSSSW
+1672 EQISRSSSW

-1705 AKAISDVRA
+1705 AKAVSDVRA

-1733 TLSGFLQCNFL
+1733 TISGFLQCNFL
-1744 SIDVPMQAHF
+1744 SIDEPMQAHF
-1754 ESLSKT
+1754 EALSKT
-1760 RLPKRNR
+1760 RLPKRKR

-1800 YDVPTWMPQ
+1800 YDVPAWMPQ

-1815 AHLSDTQ
+1815 AHLNDTQ

>member
-1 MTVSNVIEVEGPHL
+1 MSLQKKGILMAERPRL
-15 GECNMKKEASELL
+15 GDCNMKKEATELL
-28 GFVPQKDIVYNE
+28 GFVPQKNIVYNE
-40 LLPYQDKLDEE
+40 LLPYKDKLDEE
-51 SNEILAQIK
+51 SNEFLAQIK
-60 GNLSRAVQLREV
+60 GNLGRAVQLREI

-94 SKKDHVL
+94 SKEEHVHF
-101 LVKLLY
+101 VRLLY
-107 ELVTIPKLEV
+107 ELVTIPKLEI
-117 SMMQSFTRLLINLL
+117 SMMQSFARLLITML

-136 LSRDDLELPWRP
+136 LSREDLELPWRP
-148 LYELQDRILYSKNW
+148 LYELQDRILYSKTEHLSLNW
-162 FPSSL
+162 FP
-167 RPRSSTKYIIVKLAQ
+167 R
-182 RCSVEAVLKAL
+182 
-193 IKSCRPYFP
+193 YFP

-208 MLDEWKPLMC
+208 MLDEWRPLMC
-218 PFNVTMQRA
+218 PFDVTMQTA

-233 FLPTTLPPELHEK
+233 FLPTTLPPELHDK

-251 FDDLI
+251 FDEFI

-266 SWEVHLVNLFARLA
+266 SWEANLVSLFARLA

-352 SIASFFHPS
+352 SITSFFHPS

-372 LIQRLPASVVRR
+372 LVQRLPASVVKR

-389 YQTPSWLS
+389 YRTPMWLT
-397 PVPKSHHLS
+397 PVPESHLLS

-452 VLEKTYPAMETLTE
+452 VLEKTYPAMETLTA

-478 AVAQSLVTGGQRFPE
+478 GVAQSLVAGGQRFPE

-518 ITFQLIATYV
+518 ITFQFLATFV

-540 QGRDDLT
+540 QTRNDLT

-553 CLASAEFED
+553 CSASAEFEY

-567 IDRCFALIDSSTLE
+567 IDRCFALIDTSTPE
-581 QTREEMETEKMTHLE
+581 QTQEEMETEKMTHLE
-596 SLVEL
+596 SLLEL

-606 FCTLLTQCS
+606 FCTILTQCS
-615 MEIFQVALEKIFNF
+615 MEIFQVALEKVFNF

-644 ADMCRAAAKCHP
+644 ADMCRAATKCHP

-661 LFVPHCCNAILY
+661 LFLPHCCNAILQ
-673 ITANEEV
+673 ISANEEV
-680 LNDEELDKGL
+680 LNEEELDKEL
-690 MWNLQLL
+690 MWNLQLF

-703 GGDKLLIYSSQLVQI
+703 GGDQLLLYRSQLVQI
-718 LQLTLHLKSKQGY
+718 LQLTLHLKCKQGY
-731 SLACK
+731 NLACK
-736 LLHHILR
+736 LLYHILR
-743 SISLIYPTDY
+743 SMSIIYPREY
-753 CSVPGGFQQ
+753 CSVPSGVQQ
-762 PTDKYLPIKDW
+762 HSDTYLPIKDW
-773 GRPGDLWNLDIQ
+773 GQPGDLLNLGIQ
-785 WHVPNIE
+785 WHVPSTE
-792 ETEFVFYL
+792 EKEFVFYL

-806 PELQRL
+806 PVLQCL
-812 QRHTQGVQ
+812 QKHAQGEQ

-829 SLSIVHHCLLGAG
+829 SLSIVHNCLLGAG
-842 SLLPSLHG
+842 SLLPPLYG
-850 EPVPD
+850 EPVAI
-855 LINSMIQL
+855 LINELVAWQL
-863 YETKV
+863 III
-868 YTGVDYDLSRQNYRE
+868 DYVADLSRENYRE
-883 DICKAI
+883 DICKVI

-901 DDTKSLFSIITII
+901 DDIKSLFSILKII

-919 FKGTHKHEFNSRWK
+919 FKGSHKHEFDSRWK
-933 SFSLVKKSMENK
+933 SFSLIKKSMENK
-945 LHGSKRHIR
+945 LHGSKQHIR
-954 TLLIDRVMLQHEL
+954 ALLIDRVMLQHEL
-967 RNLTMEGCNY
+967 RNLIKEGCCY
-977 MRIHQDLMNDLLK
+977 RSVHQDLINDLLR
-990 LSTSRYSQVRSRAQN
+990 LSTSRYSQVRSKAQN
-1005 VLFTALGTYNF
+1005 VLFTALGTYNL
-1016 CCRDIIPA
+1016 CCRDVIPA
-1024 VLEYLDPHRTDVTHQ
+1024 VLKYLDPDRTDVTQQ
-1039 QFKGALYCLLGNHSG
+1039 QFKGALYCLLGNHSV
-1054 ISLPN
+1054 ICLAN
-1059 LQYWDCISVTWPA
+1059 LQYWDCITLTWPV
-1072 IVHSGMSPSM
+1072 IVRSGMSPSM

-1102 QYETISIDFSIP
+1102 QYETIGVDFSIP

-1122 ELNKS
+1122 KMMKS
-1127 NNPEPTPRA
+1127 SNPEPTLCA
-1136 ASGQEELEGIQRQ
+1136 ASEQEELEGRKREE
-1149 QQKNK
+1149 QKNK
-1154 DSVQKYEKLV
+1154 DSVQKYENLV
-1164 ADLLDC
+1164 VDLLDC
-1170 LYERNIP
+1170 LYDRNLP

-1192 RGDHPLPSSAVLFF
+1192 RDDHPLPSSAVLFF
-1206 VQSLIHD
+1206 IESLNHD
-1213 SLLVRNVAIS
+1213 SLLVRNGAIS
-1223 AVSSILKQLKIP
+1223 AVSGILKQLKRP
-1235 HKKVAV
+1235 HKKYT
-1241 NPYDIS
+1241 NHT
-1247 ELKSSLQLRND
+1247 
-1258 VGLRCLMAG
+1258 
-1267 DRPDNQWLQYD
+1267 WLQYD
-1278 SSRLPCSQ
+1278 SSRLPRSQ

-1307 KLMLYAPPEEQP
+1307 TLMLYAPPEEQP
-1319 KQGKTREEMNE
+1319 KQGKTRQEMNE
-1330 SEQIIYDHFLD
+1330 SEQIIYDHFSD
-1341 QLFIDQLIQYLSL
+1341 QQFIDQFIHYLSL

-1363 SARRFCL
+1363 SPRRFCL
-1370 FKGIFRHFD
+1370 FKGLFRNFD

-1385 LKPHMERLVTD
+1385 LKPHMERLVAD
-1396 CHDSTQCCVAE
+1396 SHESTQRCVAE

-1431 CPLLRTALSKI
+1431 CPLLRKALSNI
-1442 TVETY
+1442 TIETY
-1447 SDWGT
+1447 ADWGT

-1484 FVDTC
+1484 FVDAC

-1504 VPELLHRLLQC
+1504 VPELLHRLLHY

-1529 RIGSMLTYIF
+1529 RIGSVLTYIF
-1539 MIDVNLPHTRPTT
+1539 MIDVNLPHTQPTM
-1552 SPRIGEFTERVLARL
+1552 SPRIAEFTERVLARL
-1567 KPLTEGEE
+1567 KPLMEGEE
-1575 EIQNHVI
+1575 EIQNHVV
-1582 EENIEGDQDE
+1582 EENTVGDQDE

-1607 IISAGR
+1607 MTSAGR

-1639 SYDEMKMD
+1639 SYDEMKRD

-1667 VLSAL
+1667 VLNAL
-1672 EEISRSSSW
+1672 EEISRISSW

-1705 AKAISDVRA
+1705 AKAVSDVRA

-1744 SIDVPMQAHF
+1744 SIDEPMQAHF
-1754 ESLSKT
+1754 EALSKT
-1760 RLPKRNR
+1760 RLPKRKR
-1767 RELGSVVDTIPS
+1767 RELGSVVDMIPS

-1815 AHLSDTQ
+1815 AHLNDTQ

>member
-1 MTVSNVIEVEGPHL
+1 MNPLVLYI
-15 GECNMKKEASELL
+15 
-28 GFVPQKDIVYNE
+28 FR
-40 LLPYQDKLDEE
+40 
-51 SNEILAQIK
+51 
-60 GNLSRAVQLREV
+60 LS
-72 WPGVLFWTRK
+72 VLFYFFLSPECK
-82 LSTYMR
+82 LCPCLQMTQCLCWHVSLCVLGCWVCPFFITAIPVNIPIKPTWQAIGNASPSTEAMVSRYMR

-94 SKKDHVL
+94 SKEDHVHF
-101 LVKLLY
+101 VKLLY
-107 ELVTIPKLEV
+107 ELVTIPKLEI
-117 SMMQSFTRLLINLL
+117 SMMQSFARLLITLL

-136 LSRDDLELPWRP
+136 LSREDLELPWRP
-148 LYELQDRILYSKNW
+148 LYELQDRILYSKTEHLGLNW

-167 RPRSSTKYIIVKLAQ
+167 RPHSSSKHIIVKLAQ
-182 RCSVEAVLKAL
+182 RCSVEAVLKTL
-193 IKSCRPYFP
+193 IKNCRPYFP

-208 MLDEWKPLMC
+208 MLEEWRPLMC
-218 PFNVTMQRA
+218 PFDVTMQKA

-233 FLPTTLPPELHEK
+233 FLPTTLPPELHDK

-251 FDDLI
+251 FDELI

-266 SWEVHLVNLFARLA
+266 SWEVNLVGLFARLA

-304 NLPVGSSQMLVSR
+304 NLPVGSSEMLVSR

-372 LIQRLPASVVRR
+372 LVQRLPVSVVKR

-389 YQTPSWLS
+389 YRMPTWLT
-397 PVPKSHHLS
+397 PVPQSHLLS

-478 AVAQSLVTGGQRFPE
+478 GVARSLVAGGQRFPE

-508 VDPNDFRKCM
+508 VDPNDFSKCM
-518 ITFQLIATYV
+518 
-528 TLVPLVDCSAAV
+528 
-540 QGRDDLT
+540 
-547 QVEKEL
+547 VEKEL
-553 CLASAEFED
+553 CSASAEFED

-567 IDRCFALIDSSTLE
+567 IDRCFALIDTSTLE

-606 FCTLLTQCS
+606 FSTILTQCS
-615 MEIFQVALEKIFNF
+615 MEIFQVALGKVFNF

-644 ADMCRAAAKCHP
+644 ANMCRAATKCHP

-661 LFVPHCCNAILY
+661 LFLPQCCNAILQISAY
-673 ITANEEV
+673 EEV
-680 LNDEELDKGL
+680 LNEEELDKEL

-703 GGDKLLIYSSQLVQI
+703 DGDQLLLYRSQLVQI
-718 LQLTLHLKSKQGY
+718 LQLTLHLKCKQGY
-731 SLACK
+731 NLACK
-736 LLHHILR
+736 LLYHILR
-743 SISLIYPTDY
+743 SMSLIYPREY
-753 CSVPGGFQQ
+753 CSMPGGVQQ
-762 PTDKYLPIKDW
+762 HTDTYLPIKDW
-773 GRPGDLWNLDIQ
+773 GRPGDLLNLGIQ
-785 WHVPNIE
+785 WHVPSTE
-792 ETEFVFYL
+792 EREFVFYL

-812 QRHTQGVQ
+812 QKHTRGEQ

-829 SLSIVHHCLLGAG
+829 SLSIVHNCLLGA
-842 SLLPSLHG
+842 SSFLPPLNG
-850 EPVPD
+850 EPVPEK
-855 LINSMIQL
+855 INSMIQL
-863 YETKV
+863 CEKNV
-868 YTGVDYDLSRQNYRE
+868 YTGVDYDLSGENYRE
-883 DICKAI
+883 EICKVI

-901 DDTKSLFSIITII
+901 DDTKSLFSIIKII

-919 FKGTHKHEFNSRWK
+919 FKGSHKHEFDSRWK
-933 SFSLVKKSMENK
+933 SFSLIKKSMENK
-945 LHGSKRHIR
+945 LHGSKQHIR
-954 TLLIDRVMLQHEL
+954 ALLIDRVMLQHEL
-967 RNLTMEGCNY
+967 RNLTMEGCCY
-977 MRIHQDLMNDLLK
+977 RSVHQDLINDLLR
-990 LSTSRYSQVRSRAQN
+990 LSTSRYSQVRSKAQN
-1005 VLFTALGTYNF
+1005 MLFTALGTYSL

-1024 VLEYLDPHRTDVTHQ
+1024 VLEYLDPDRTDVTQQ

-1054 ISLPN
+1054 ICLAN
-1059 LQYWDCISVTWPA
+1059 LQYWDCIALTWPA
-1072 IVHSGMSPSM
+1072 IVRSGMNPSM
-1082 SLEKPSVVRLFDDLA
+1082 SLEKSSVVRLFDDLA
-1097 DKIHR
+1097 DRIHR
-1102 QYETISIDFSIP
+1102 QYETIGIDFSIP

-1122 ELNKS
+1122 KMMKS
-1127 NNPEPTPRA
+1127 SNPEPTPCA
-1136 ASGQEELEGIQRQ
+1136 ASEQEELEGRKRQ
-1149 QQKNK
+1149 EQKNK

-1164 ADLLDC
+1164 VDLSNS
-1170 LYERNIP
+1170 LYDGNLP

-1192 RGDHPLPSSAVLFF
+1192 RDDHPLPSSAVLFF
-1206 VQSLIHD
+1206 VESLNHD
-1213 SLLVRNVAIS
+1213 SLLVRNGAIS
-1223 AVSSILKQLKIP
+1223 AVSGILKQLKRP

-1247 ELKSSLQLRND
+1247 ELKSSLQSCRGKALSSLL
-1258 VGLRCLMAG
+1258 VG

-1278 SSRLPCSQ
+1278 SNRLPRSQ
-1286 QDWDECCFIE
+1286 QDWNECCFIE

-1307 KLMLYAPPEEQP
+1307 KLMLYAPLEEQP

-1330 SEQIIYDHFLD
+1330 SEQIIYDHFSD
-1341 QLFIDQLIQYLSL
+1341 QQFIDQFIQYLSL

-1363 SARRFCL
+1363 SPRRFCL
-1370 FKGIFRHFD
+1370 FKGLFRNFD

-1385 LKPHMERLVTD
+1385 LKPHMERLVAD
-1396 CHDSTQCCVAE
+1396 SHESTQRCVAE

-1431 CPLLRTALSKI
+1431 CPLLRKALSNI
-1442 TVETY
+1442 TIETY
-1447 SDWGT
+1447 ADWGT

-1484 FVDTC
+1484 FVDAC

-1504 VPELLHRLLQC
+1504 VPELLHRLLQY

-1529 RIGSMLTYIF
+1529 RIGSVLTYIF
-1539 MIDVNLPHTRPTT
+1539 MIDVNLPHTQPTT
-1552 SPRIGEFTERVLARL
+1552 SPRIAEFTERVLARL

-1575 EIQNHVI
+1575 EIQNHVV
-1582 EENIEGDQDE
+1582 EENTEGDQDE

-1607 IISAGR
+1607 MTSAGR
-1613 SFSSAVPEQLRLLPL
+1613 SFSSVVPEQLRLLPL

-1639 SYDEMKMD
+1639 SYDEMKRD

-1672 EEISRSSSW
+1672 EQISRSSSW

-1705 AKAISDVRA
+1705 AKAVSDVRA

-1733 TLSGFLQCNFL
+1733 TISGFLQCNFL
-1744 SIDVPMQAHF
+1744 SIDEPMQAHF
-1754 ESLSKT
+1754 EALSKT
-1760 RLPKRNR
+1760 RLPKRKR

-1800 YDVPTWMPQ
+1800 YDVPAWMPQ

-1815 AHLSDTQ
+1815 AHLNDTQ

>member
-1 MTVSNVIEVEGPHL
+1 MTVSNIIEVEEPHL
-15 GECNMKKEASELL
+15 GDCNMKKEATTFL

-40 LLPYQDKLDEE
+40 LLPYKDKLDEE
-51 SNEILAQIK
+51 SNEFLAQIK
-60 GNLSRAVQLREV
+60 GNLGRAVQLREI

-94 SKKDHVL
+94 SKEDHVHF
-101 LVKLLY
+101 VKLLY
-107 ELVTIPKLEV
+107 ELVTIPKLEI
-117 SMMQSFTRLLINLL
+117 SMMQCFARLLITLL

-136 LSRDDLELPWRP
+136 LSREDLELPWRP
-148 LYELQDRILYSKNW
+148 LYELQDRILYSKTEHLGLNW
-162 FPSSL
+162 FPS
-167 RPRSSTKYIIVKLAQ
+167 
-182 RCSVEAVLKAL
+182 SVEAVLKAL
-193 IKSCRPYFP
+193 IKNCRPYFP

-208 MLDEWKPLMC
+208 MLEEWRPLMC
-218 PFNVTMQRA
+218 PFDVTMQKA

-233 FLPTTLPPELHEK
+233 FLPTTLPPELHDK

-251 FDDLI
+251 FDELI

-266 SWEVHLVNLFARLA
+266 SWEVNLVSLFARLA

-372 LIQRLPASVVRR
+372 LVQRLPASVVKR

-389 YQTPSWLS
+389 YRMPTWLT
-397 PVPKSHHLS
+397 PVPESHLLS

-416 MKQPVLL
+416 MKQPILL
-423 AMFSKTGSLD
+423 VMFSKTGSLD

-446 ELVIPP
+446 DLVIPP

-478 AVAQSLVTGGQRFPE
+478 GVARSLVAGGQRFPE

-508 VDPNDFRKCM
+508 VDPNDFSKCM
-518 ITFQLIATYV
+518 ITFQFLATFV

-540 QGRDDLT
+540 QTRNDLT
-547 QVEKEL
+547 QVEKVL
-553 CLASAEFED
+553 CSASAEFED

-567 IDRCFALIDSSTLE
+567 IDRCFALIDTSTLE

-606 FCTLLTQCS
+606 FSTILTQCS
-615 MEIFQVALEKIFNF
+615 MEIFQVALEKVFNF

-644 ADMCRAAAKCHP
+644 ANMCRAATKCHP

-661 LFVPHCCNAILY
+661 LFLPHCCNAILQISAY
-673 ITANEEV
+673 EEELNE
-680 LNDEELDKGL
+680 EELDKEL

-703 GGDKLLIYSSQLVQI
+703 DGDQLLLYRSQLVQI
-718 LQLTLHLKSKQGY
+718 LQLTLHLKCKQGY
-731 SLACK
+731 NLACK
-736 LLHHILR
+736 LLYHILR
-743 SISLIYPTDY
+743 SMSLIYPREY
-753 CSVPGGFQQ
+753 CSMPGGVQQ
-762 PTDKYLPIKDW
+762 HTDTYLPIKDW
-773 GRPGDLWNLDIQ
+773 GRPGDLLNLGIQ
-785 WHVPNIE
+785 WHMPSTE
-792 ETEFVFYL
+792 EKEFVFYL

-806 PELQRL
+806 PELQHL
-812 QRHTQGVQ
+812 QKHTQGEQ
-820 DISRDDVLQ
+820 DISR
-829 SLSIVHHCLLGAG
+829 SATGYGNIPISTF
-842 SLLPSLHG
+842 PF
-850 EPVPD
+850 
-855 LINSMIQL
+855 INIKPEIIIQL
-863 YETKV
+863 CETNV
-868 YTGVDYDLSRQNYRE
+868 YTGVDYDLSRENYRE
-883 DICKAI
+883 DICKVI

-901 DDTKSLFSIITII
+901 DDIKSLFSIIKII

-919 FKGTHKHEFNSRWK
+919 FKGSHKHEFDSRWK
-933 SFSLVKKSMENK
+933 SFSLIKKSMENK
-945 LHGSKRHIR
+945 LHGSKQHIR
-954 TLLIDRVMLQHEL
+954 ALLIDRVMLQHEL
-967 RNLTMEGCNY
+967 RNLTKEGCCY
-977 MRIHQDLMNDLLK
+977 RSVHQDLINDLLR
-990 LSTSRYSQVRSRAQN
+990 LSTSRYSQVRSKAQN
-1005 VLFTALGTYNF
+1005 VLFTALGTYSL
-1016 CCRDIIPA
+1016 CCRDVIPA
-1024 VLEYLDPHRTDVTHQ
+1024 VLEYLDPDRTDVTQQ

-1054 ISLPN
+1054 ICLAN
-1059 LQYWDCISVTWPA
+1059 LQYWDCIALTWPA
-1072 IVHSGMSPSM
+1072 ILHSGMSPSM
-1082 SLEKPSVVRLFDDLA
+1082 SLEKSSVVRLFDDLA

-1102 QYETISIDFSIP
+1102 QYETIGIDFSIP

-1122 ELNKS
+1122 KMMKS
-1127 NNPEPTPRA
+1127 SNPEPTPCA
-1136 ASGQEELEGIQRQ
+1136 ASEQEELEGRKRQ
-1149 QQKNK
+1149 EQKNK

-1164 ADLLDC
+1164 VDLLDS
-1170 LYERNIP
+1170 LYDRNLL

-1192 RGDHPLPSSAVLFF
+1192 RDDHPLPSSAVLFF
-1206 VQSLIHD
+1206 VESLNHD
-1213 SLLVRNVAIS
+1213 SLLVRNGAIS
-1223 AVSSILKQLKIP
+1223 AVSGILKQLKRP

-1247 ELKSSLQLRND
+1247 ELKTSSLL
-1258 VGLRCLMAG
+1258 AG
-1267 DRPDNQWLQYD
+1267 DRPDNQWLRYD

-1286 QDWDECCFIE
+1286 QDWNECCFIE
-1296 KTHWGYSTWPR
+1296 KTHWGYSIWPR
-1307 KLMLYAPPEEQP
+1307 KLLLYAPLEEQP

-1330 SEQIIYDHFLD
+1330 SEQIIYDHFSD
-1341 QLFIDQLIQYLSL
+1341 QQFIDQFIQYLSL

-1363 SARRFCL
+1363 SPRRFCL
-1370 FKGIFRHFD
+1370 FKVRNDVFN
-1379 DAFLPL
+1379 L
-1385 LKPHMERLVTD
+1385 ERLVAD
-1396 CHDSTQCCVAE
+1396 SHESTQRCVAE

-1418 WSYSKVEKLWALL
+1418 WSYSKVLAH
-1431 CPLLRTALSKI
+1431 I
-1442 TVETY
+1442 TVY
-1447 SDWGT
+1447 SLILSQKYSLCT
-1452 CIATACESRDPR
+1452 NICVVQESRDPR

-1484 FVDTC
+1484 FVDAC

-1504 VPELLHRLLQC
+1504 VPELLHRLLQY

-1529 RIGSMLTYIF
+1529 RIGSVLTYIF
-1539 MIDVNLPHTRPTT
+1539 MIDVNLPHTQPTT
-1552 SPRIGEFTERVLARL
+1552 SPRNAEFTERVLARL

-1575 EIQNHVI
+1575 EIQNHVV
-1582 EENIEGDQDE
+1582 EENTEGDQDE

-1607 IISAGR
+1607 MTSAGR
-1613 SFSSAVPEQLRLLPL
+1613 SFSSVVPEQLRLLPL

-1639 SYDEMKMD
+1639 SYDEMKRD

-1705 AKAISDVRA
+1705 AKAVSDVRA
-1714 LVLRLLE
+1714 LVLSLLE

-1744 SIDVPMQAHF
+1744 SIDEPMQAHF
-1754 ESLSKT
+1754 EALSKT
-1760 RLPKRNR
+1760 RLPKRKR

-1809 ILMDLS
+1809 ILVDLS
-1815 AHLSDTQ
+1815 AHLNDTQ

-1836 RTHHDNWQEHKQK
+1836 RTHHDNWQEHQQK

>member
-1 MTVSNVIEVEGPHL
+1 GLKKYRFHSPKTPDPSGRNAYTIQNVW
-15 GECNMKKEASELL
+15 
-28 GFVPQKDIVYNE
+28 FVPQKDIVYNE
-40 LLPYQDKLDEE
+40 LLPYKDKLDEE
-51 SNEILAQIK
+51 SNEFLAQIK
-60 GNLSRAVQLREV
+60 GNLGRAVQLREI

-94 SKKDHVL
+94 SKEDHVHF
-101 LVKLLY
+101 VKLLY
-107 ELVTIPKLEV
+107 ELVTIPKLEI
-117 SMMQSFTRLLINLL
+117 SMMQCFARLLITLL

-136 LSRDDLELPWRP
+136 LSREDLELPWRP
-148 LYELQDRILYSKNW
+148 LYELQDRILYSKTEHLGLNW
-162 FPSSL
+162 FP
-167 RPRSSTKYIIVKLAQ
+167 RYIHIPSETL
-182 RCSVEAVLKAL
+182 LK
-193 IKSCRPYFP
+193 K
-202 ESATQE
+202 SATQE
-208 MLDEWKPLMC
+208 MLEEWRPLMC
-218 PFNVTMQRA
+218 PFDVTMQKA

-233 FLPTTLPPELHEK
+233 FLPTTLPPELHDK

-251 FDDLI
+251 FDELI

-266 SWEVHLVNLFARLA
+266 SWEVNLVSLFARLA

-372 LIQRLPASVVRR
+372 LVQRLPASVVKR

-389 YQTPSWLS
+389 YRMPTWLT
-397 PVPKSHHLS
+397 PVPESHLLS

-416 MKQPVLL
+416 MKQPILL
-423 AMFSKTGSLD
+423 VMFSKTGSLD

-446 ELVIPP
+446 DLVIPP

-478 AVAQSLVTGGQRFPE
+478 GVARSLVAGGQRFPE

-508 VDPNDFRKCM
+508 VDPNDFSKCM
-518 ITFQLIATYV
+518 ITFQFLATFV

-540 QGRDDLT
+540 QTRNDLT
-547 QVEKEL
+547 QVEKVL
-553 CLASAEFED
+553 CSASAEFED

-567 IDRCFALIDSSTLE
+567 IDRCFALIDTSTLE

-606 FCTLLTQCS
+606 FSTILTQCS
-615 MEIFQVALEKIFNF
+615 MEIFQVALEKVFNF

-644 ADMCRAAAKCHP
+644 ANMCRAATKCHP

-661 LFVPHCCNAILY
+661 LFLPHCCNAILQISAY
-673 ITANEEV
+673 EEELNE
-680 LNDEELDKGL
+680 EELDKEL

-703 GGDKLLIYSSQLVQI
+703 DGDQLLLYRSQLVQI
-718 LQLTLHLKSKQGY
+718 LQLTLHLKCKQGY
-731 SLACK
+731 NLACK
-736 LLHHILR
+736 LLYHILR
-743 SISLIYPTDY
+743 SMSLIYPREY
-753 CSVPGGFQQ
+753 CSMPGGVQQ
-762 PTDKYLPIKDW
+762 HTDTYLPIKDW
-773 GRPGDLWNLDIQ
+773 GRPGDLLNLGIQ
-785 WHVPNIE
+785 WHMPSTE
-792 ETEFVFYL
+792 EKEFVFYL

-806 PELQRL
+806 PELQHL
-812 QRHTQGVQ
+812 QKHTQGEQ
-820 DISRDDVLQ
+820 DISR
-829 SLSIVHHCLLGAG
+829 SATGYGNIPISTFPFINIKPEMIKSI
-842 SLLPSLHG
+842 
-850 EPVPD
+850 
-855 LINSMIQL
+855 IQL
-863 YETKV
+863 CETNV
-868 YTGVDYDLSRQNYRE
+868 YTGVDYDLSRENYRE
-883 DICKAI
+883 DICKVI

-901 DDTKSLFSIITII
+901 DDIKSLFSIIKII

-919 FKGTHKHEFNSRWK
+919 FKGSHKHEFDSRWK
-933 SFSLVKKSMENK
+933 SFSLIKKSMENK
-945 LHGSKRHIR
+945 LHGSKQHIR
-954 TLLIDRVMLQHEL
+954 ALLIDRVMLQHEL
-967 RNLTMEGCNY
+967 RNLTKEGCCY
-977 MRIHQDLMNDLLK
+977 RSVHQDLINDLLR
-990 LSTSRYSQVRSRAQN
+990 LSTSRYSQVRSKAQN
-1005 VLFTALGTYNF
+1005 VLFTALGTYSL
-1016 CCRDIIPA
+1016 CCRDVIPA
-1024 VLEYLDPHRTDVTHQ
+1024 VLEYLDPDRTDVTQQ

-1054 ISLPN
+1054 ICLAN
-1059 LQYWDCISVTWPA
+1059 LQYWDCIALTWPA
-1072 IVHSGMSPSM
+1072 ILHSGMSPSM
-1082 SLEKPSVVRLFDDLA
+1082 SLEKSSVVRLFDDLA

-1102 QYETISIDFSIP
+1102 QYETIGIDFSIP

-1122 ELNKS
+1122 KMMKS
-1127 NNPEPTPRA
+1127 SNPEPTPCA
-1136 ASGQEELEGIQRQ
+1136 ASEQEELEGRKRQ
-1149 QQKNK
+1149 EQKNK

-1164 ADLLDC
+1164 VDLLDS
-1170 LYERNIP
+1170 LYDRNLL

-1192 RGDHPLPSSAVLFF
+1192 RDDHPLPSSAVLFF
-1206 VQSLIHD
+1206 VESLNHD
-1213 SLLVRNVAIS
+1213 SLLVRNGAIS
-1223 AVSSILKQLKIP
+1223 AVSGILKQLKRP

-1247 ELKSSLQLRND
+1247 ELKTSSLL
-1258 VGLRCLMAG
+1258 AG
-1267 DRPDNQWLQYD
+1267 DRPDNQWLRYD

-1286 QDWDECCFIE
+1286 QDWNECCFIE
-1296 KTHWGYSTWPR
+1296 KTHWGYSIWPR
-1307 KLMLYAPPEEQP
+1307 Y
-1319 KQGKTREEMNE
+1319 T
-1330 SEQIIYDHFLD
+1330 FL
-1341 QLFIDQLIQYLSL
+1341 Q
-1354 EDRKGKDKF
+1354 
-1363 SARRFCL
+1363 
-1370 FKGIFRHFD
+1370 
-1379 DAFLPL
+1379 FLNITVTHHL
-1385 LKPHMERLVTD
+1385 VQNDVFNLERLVAD
-1396 CHDSTQCCVAE
+1396 SHESTQRCVAE

-1431 CPLLRTALSKI
+1431 CPLLRKALSNI
-1442 TVETY
+1442 TIETY
-1447 SDWGT
+1447 ADWGT

-1484 FVDTC
+1484 FVDAC

-1504 VPELLHRLLQC
+1504 VPELLHRLLQY

-1529 RIGSMLTYIF
+1529 RIGSVLTYIF
-1539 MIDVNLPHTRPTT
+1539 MIDVNLPHTQPTT
-1552 SPRIGEFTERVLARL
+1552 SPRNAEFTERVLARL

-1575 EIQNHVI
+1575 EIQNHVV
-1582 EENIEGDQDE
+1582 EENTEGDQDE

-1607 IISAGR
+1607 MTSAGR
-1613 SFSSAVPEQLRLLPL
+1613 SFSSVVPEQLRLLPL

-1639 SYDEMKMD
+1639 SYDEMKRD

-1667 VLSAL
+1667 VLS
-1672 EEISRSSSW
+1672 ISRSSSW

-1705 AKAISDVRA
+1705 AKAVSDVRA
-1714 LVLRLLE
+1714 LVLSLLE

-1744 SIDVPMQAHF
+1744 SIDEPMQAHF
-1754 ESLSKT
+1754 EALSKT
-1760 RLPKRNR
+1760 RLPKRKR

-1809 ILMDLS
+1809 ILVDLS
-1815 AHLSDTQ
+1815 AHLNDTQ

-1836 RTHHDNWQEHKQK
+1836 RTHHDNWQEHQQK

>member
-1 MTVSNVIEVEGPHL
+1 MTISNIIEVEEPHL
-15 GECNMKKEASELL
+15 GECNMKKEAFELL
-28 GFVPQKDIVYNE
+28 GFVPQKDIVYNK
-40 LLPYQDKLDEE
+40 LLPYKDKLDEE

-60 GNLSRAVQLREV
+60 GNLGRAVQLREI

-94 SKKDHVL
+94 SKEDHVL
-101 LVKLLY
+101 FVKLVY
-107 ELVTIPKLEV
+107 ELVTIPKLEI
-117 SMMQSFTRLLINLL
+117 SMMQSFARLLISLL

-148 LYELQDRILYSKNW
+148 LYELQDRILYSKTEHLGLNW
-162 FPSSL
+162 FPS
-167 RPRSSTKYIIVKLAQ
+167 
-182 RCSVEAVLKAL
+182 SVEAVLKAL
-193 IKSCRPYFP
+193 IKNCRPYFP

-218 PFNVTMQRA
+218 PFDVTMQRA

-233 FLPTTLPPELHEK
+233 FLPTTLPRELHDK

-256 SLWVSVQNLP
+256 KLWVSVQNLP
-266 SWEVHLVNLFARLA
+266 SWEVHLVSLFARLA

-340 KQTQTQLSGLFN
+340 KQTQTQLSGFFN
-352 SIASFFHPS
+352 SIASFFYPS

-372 LIQRLPASVVRR
+372 LLQRLPASVVRR

-389 YQTPSWLS
+389 YRTPTWLS
-397 PVPKSHHLS
+397 PIPESHRLS

-466 PHQLTATLSCMI
+466 PHQLIATLSCMI
-478 AVAQSLVTGGQRFPE
+478 GVARSLVTGGQGFPE

-518 ITFQLIATYV
+518 ITFQFIATFV

-540 QGRDDLT
+540 QARDDLT

-553 CLASAEFED
+553 CSASAEFED

-567 IDRCFALIDSSTLE
+567 IDRCFALIDTSTLE
-581 QTREEMETEKMTHLE
+581 QTREEMETEKMTNLE

-606 FCTLLTQCS
+606 FSTILTQCS
-615 MEIFQVALEKIFNF
+615 MKIFQVALEKMFNF
-629 ATTNIFETHVAGRMV
+629 ATTKIFETHVAGRMV

-661 LFVPHCCNAILY
+661 LFVPHCCNAILHL
-673 ITANEEV
+673 TANEEV
-680 LNDEELDKGL
+680 LNEEELDKEL

-703 GGDKLLIYSSQLVQI
+703 DGDKLLLYSSQLVQI
-718 LQLTLHLKSKQGY
+718 LQLTLHLKCKMGY
-731 SLACK
+731 NLACK
-736 LLHHILR
+736 LLYHILR
-743 SISLIYPTDY
+743 STSLIYPTDY

-762 PTDKYLPIKDW
+762 HTNKYLPIKDW

-785 WHVPNIE
+785 WHMPNAE
-792 ETEFVFYL
+792 EKEFVFCL

-812 QRHTQGVQ
+812 QRHTQGEQ

-842 SLLPSLHG
+842 SLLPPLHG
-850 EPVPD
+850 EPVPE
-855 LINSMIQL
+855 LIDNMVQL
-863 YETKV
+863 YETNV
-868 YTGVDYDLSRQNYRE
+868 YTGVDYDLSRENYRE

-901 DDTKSLFSIITII
+901 DDTKSLFSIIKII

-919 FKGTHKHEFNSRWK
+919 FKGSHKHEFDSRWK
-933 SFSLVKKSMENK
+933 SFSLVKKSMENR
-945 LHGSKRHIR
+945 LHGSKQHIR
-954 TLLIDRVMLQHEL
+954 ALLIDRVMLQHEL
-967 RNLTMEGCNY
+967 RNLTMEGCDY
-977 MRIHQDLMNDLLK
+977 MTIHQDLINDLLR
-990 LSTSRYSQVRSRAQN
+990 LSTSRYSQVRSKAQN

-1024 VLEYLDPHRTDVTHQ
+1024 VLKYLDPNRTDVTQQ
-1039 QFKGALYCLLGNHSG
+1039 QFKGALYCLLGSNSG
-1054 ISLPN
+1054 ICLAN
-1059 LQYWDCISVTWPA
+1059 LQYWDCIAVTWPA
-1072 IVHSGMSPSM
+1072 IVRSGMSPSM

-1102 QYETISIDFSIP
+1102 QYETIGIDFSIP
-1114 ESCVEVAL
+1114 ESCVDVAL
-1122 ELNKS
+1122 KLMKS
-1127 NNPEPTPRA
+1127 SNPEPTPRA
-1136 ASGQEELEGIQRQ
+1136 ASEQEELEGTQRE
-1149 QQKNK
+1149 QQKYK

-1170 LYERNIP
+1170 LSDRNMP
-1177 WKFEQIAIGFLSLML
+1177 WKFEQIAIGFLTLML
-1192 RGDHPLPSSAVLFF
+1192 RDDHPLPSSAVLFF
-1206 VQSLIHD
+1206 VQSLNHD
-1213 SLLVRNVAIS
+1213 SLLVRNAAIS
-1223 AVSSILKQLKIP
+1223 AVSGILKQLKRP

-1241 NPYDIS
+1241 NPFDIS
-1247 ELKSSLQLRND
+1247 ELKNSQQSCD
-1258 VGLRCLMAG
+1258 GVGLRCLMAG
-1267 DRPDNQWLQYD
+1267 DRPDNQWLQYN
-1278 SSRLPCSQ
+1278 SSRLPRSQ

-1319 KQGKTREEMNE
+1319 KQDKSREEMNE
-1330 SEQIIYDHFLD
+1330 SEQIIYDHFSD
-1341 QLFIDQLIQYLSL
+1341 QLFIDQLVKFLSL
-1354 EDRKGKDKF
+1354 EDLKGNDKF
-1363 SARRFCL
+1363 SPLRFCL
-1370 FKGIFRHFD
+1370 FKGLFRNFD

-1396 CHDSTQCCVAE
+1396 SHESTQRCVAE

-1418 WSYSKVEKLWALL
+1418 WSYSKVEKLWTLL
-1431 CPLLRTALSKI
+1431 CPLLRTALSNI
-1442 TVETY
+1442 TIETY
-1447 SDWGT
+1447 ADWGT

-1464 KLHWLFEMLMES
+1464 KLHWLFELLMES
-1476 PVTGEGGS
+1476 PVNGEGGS
-1484 FVDTC
+1484 FVDAC

-1504 VPELLHRLLQC
+1504 VPELLHRLLQY

-1529 RIGSMLTYIF
+1529 RIGSVLTYIF
-1539 MIDVNLPHTRPTT
+1539 MIDVNLPHTQPTT

-1575 EIQNHVI
+1575 EIQNHVV
-1582 EENIEGDQDE
+1582 EENIKGDHDE
-1592 RTQAIKLLKTVLKWL
+1592 RTQAIKLLKTVLKWMMT
-1607 IISAGR
+1607 SAGR

-1639 SYDEMKMD
+1639 SYDEMKRD

-1681 HARYTVLTYLQIMVF
+1681 HARYTVLSYLQIMVF
-1696 YNLFTFLSD
+1696 YNLFTFLCD
-1705 AKAISDVRA
+1705 AKAVSDVRA

-1744 SIDVPMQAHF
+1744 SIDEPMQSHF

-1760 RLPKRNR
+1760 RLPKRKR
-1767 RELGSVVDTIPS
+1767 REWGSVVDTIPS

-1809 ILMDLS
+1809 ILMGLS
-1815 AHLSDTQ
+1815 AHLNDTQ